1 MAAARSAGAPG
12 IALRGLLARD
22 GRRAPPVAVGALAVA
37 VFTWWAVDEGGAAP
51 GSWYPGALLFLAA
64 LVAVVRPGDQRRLQA
79 PGRWALAA
87 LAAFTLWSF
96 LSLTWADAPGD
107 AWDGANR
114 TLLYLTVFVLFAAL
128 PWKPAEAGVFLTAFA
143 LVTAGVGAWAV
154 IRGIGGSDPAML
166 SGGRLAGPVGYE
178 NASAALFLAAFWPA
192 VLLASRPATP
202 WQARGILLAASSV
215 LLNLCVLTQSRG
227 SLIAGA
233 TALVLAVALTRE
245 RARLLLALAGLG
257 VTTLASL
264 PALLAVY
271 DAAPADSGD
280 ALLRAAGVMGLSAA
294 ILLASGLASGRV
306 ARLPASV
313 RRPTMPMRWLAATAA
328 AALALGGLVL
338 AGARPTAV
346 PGAVGA
352 LTVESRFTAGAESGR
367 YDFWRVAARQFA
379 QHPLQGAGADNFAH
393 DYARERRRREEPLYP
408 HSVIMRTLGQTGIVG
423 GVLLGGFFAAAFLSV
438 RRLRGGGTREGVAV
452 AAFVCAA
459 AWLAHASIDWL
470 WELPALTAPALACLG
485 LIAGLCAT
493 SGACAAPEPSRPRLR
508 HAGAIAVA
516 VTGAAAVSYA
526 LPALA
531 AREIE
536 HAVARWDGDP
546 AAALRG
552 LERARR
558 LNPLSDRADVIA
570 GALTLQAG
578 DRRRARRWFRRALSR
593 DARNWYAEAA
603 LALVDLRDGRRAAAL
618 ARLERARRLNPL
630 EPAIAAAPS
639 AAQRATP
646 APLDVE
652 ARVAGLAVPGP
663 LGRRPVGCRPVLGL
677 AAACVRGAGT

>member
-1 MAAARSAGAPG
+1 M
-12 IALRGLLARD
+12 ALRGLLARD
-22 GRRAPPVAVGALAVA
+22 GRRAPPVMVGALAIA

-51 GSWYPGALLFLAA
+51 GSWYPGALVFLAA
-64 LVAVVRPGDQRRLQA
+64 LVAVARPGDRHRLQA

-87 LAAFTLWSF
+87 LTAFTAWSF
-96 LSLTWADAPGD
+96 LSLAWADAPGD

-114 TLLYLTVFVLFAAL
+114 TLLYLTVFLLFAAL
-128 PWKPAEAGVFLTAFA
+128 PWKPSEAGVVLAAFVLA
-143 LVTAGVGAWAV
+143 TAGVGVWAV
-154 IRGIGGSDPAML
+154 IRAMGGSDPAML

-192 VLLASRPATP
+192 VLLASRRETP
-202 WQARGILLAASSV
+202 WQARGILLAAASV

-271 DAAPADSGD
+271 DAAPADPGD
-280 ALLRAAGVMGLSAA
+280 ALLGAGGAMGVSAA

-328 AALALGGLVL
+328 AALALGGLAL
-338 AGARPTAV
+338 AEARPAAV
-346 PGAVGA
+346 PGAVRD

-367 YDFWRVAARQFA
+367 YDFWRVAVRQFA
-379 QHPLQGAGADNFAH
+379 EHPLQGAGADNFAH
-393 DYARERRRREEPLYP
+393 DYVRERRRREEPLYP
-408 HSVIMRTLGQTGIVG
+408 HSVILRTLGQTGIVG
-423 GVLLGGFFAAAFLSV
+423 AVLLAGFVAAAFLGV
-438 RRLRGGGTREGVAV
+438 RRLGDGGAREGVAV
-452 AAFVCAA
+452 AALVCAA

-470 WELPALTAPALACLG
+470 WELPALAAPAMAFLG
-485 LIAGLCAT
+485 VIAGLGMASAA
-493 SGACAAPEPSRPRLR
+493 SGAPQPSRPRLR
-508 HAGAIAVA
+508 LARAMAVA
-516 VTGAAAVSYA
+516 VAGAAAVSYA

-536 HAVARWDGDP
+536 RAVARWDGDP

-558 LNPLSDRADVIA
+558 LNPLSDRADVIG
-570 GALTLQAG
+570 GALTLRAG

-603 LALVDLRDGRRAAAL
+603 LALVDLRDGRRAAAV

-630 EPAIAAAPS
+630 EPAIAAAAS
-639 AAQRATP
+639 AAQQGRP
-646 APLDVE
+646 APFGVE
-652 ARVAGLAVPGP
+652 ARVSGLAVPGP

-677 AAACVRGAGT
+677 AAACARGAGT